1 MSCEVI
7 CCEIPEV
14 LNNLVEL
21 KEGKYLKKLFS
32 ILTGH
37 ATLDN
42 YLSGYFE
49 KVLEM
54 LFRRMTVPLMKF
66 INESGI
72 NLLIEFLN
80 HMDNY
85 SIMQIVQRLMLPHI
99 PFCNQTD
106 SEMIPYEE
114 LKDHYQCNWSYI
126 DESCVLLLERL
137 FEIDCPDIPMHIS
150 DLLITVLQ
158 LSPPETLVIK
168 LLCDQ
173 NCIHRLLSNSVSDT
187 AEICDPVDSLTGTGS
202 VCLASISVLESLISR
217 LFESSLPFEQH
228 LDRDRELEND
238 HLVDVKKS
246 IDAVCEQI
254 VEFIPKIDMILRGYI
269 SSIANGRLGHRGLQ
283 LVKLIESVV
292 RIANPVVDE
301 SMCESGLLRT
311 CLDLF
316 YYFHNNSL
324 LHLSIQ
330 RIFITII
337 ESDISRRQVFHFYVI
352 LK

>member
-21 KEGKYLKKLFS
+21 DGGKYLKKLFS
-32 ILTGH
+32 MLSGRG
-37 ATLDN
+37 TLDN

-49 KVLEM
+49 KILEM

-66 INESGI
+66 INESGLS
-72 NLLIEFLN
+72 LLTEFLN

-106 SEMIPYEE
+106 SEMIPYDE

-126 DESCVLLLERL
+126 DESCMLLLDRL
-137 FEIDCPDIPMHIS
+137 FDIDSPDIPMHIS

-168 LLCDQ
+168 RLCDKS
-173 NCIHRLLSNSVSDT
+173 CVCRLLSYSVSDG
-187 AEICDPVDSLTGTGS
+187 AEISNPAESLSGTGS

-217 LFESSLPFEQH
+217 LFESSLPFEH
-228 LDRDRELEND
+228 LERERELDNE
-238 HLVDVKKS
+238 HLVDVKQN
-246 IDAVCEQI
+246 IDAICEQI
-254 VEFIPKIDMILRGYI
+254 LEFIPKIDSILRGYM
-269 SSIANGRLGHRGLQ
+269 SSVTVNDRLGHRGLQ
-283 LVKLIESVV
+283 LVKLIEAVV
-292 RIANPVVDE
+292 RIANPVIDS
-301 SMCESGLLRT
+301 SMCASGLFRT
-311 CLDLF
+311 CIDLF
-316 YYFHNNSL
+316 YHFHNNSL

-337 ESDISRRQVFHFYVI
+337 ESDSNRR
-352 LK
+352 